1 MKFKSDFRLI
11 VLTLI
16 ILAAAICRLIPHPPN
31 FTPIGGMALFGAA
44 YFSRKYLAFLIPFA
58 ILWISDLV
66 LNNFVYTSFA
76 ESGFQWFG
84 NVWVYAGF
92 ALIVVLGIGL
102 LKRVKFQN
110 LLIATL
116 GASLVF
122 FIITNFGVWMG
133 MSLYPKTAAGLM
145 ACYIAAIPF
154 FLNTILGNLLF
165 TGLLFGIFEWMS
177 RKVPQ
182 LQKEIG

>member
-1 MKFKSDFRLI
+1 MMKFKPDFRLI

-76 ESGFQWFG
+76 ESGF
-84 NVWVYAGF
+84 
-92 ALIVVLGIGL
+92 
-102 LKRVKFQN
+102 K
-110 LLIATL
+110 
-116 GASLVF
+116 
-122 FIITNFGVWMG
+122 
-133 MSLYPKTAAGLM
+133 
-145 ACYIAAIPF
+145 
-154 FLNTILGNLLF
+154 LF
-165 TGLLFGIFEWMS
+165 
-177 RKVPQ
+177 
-182 LQKEIG
+182 